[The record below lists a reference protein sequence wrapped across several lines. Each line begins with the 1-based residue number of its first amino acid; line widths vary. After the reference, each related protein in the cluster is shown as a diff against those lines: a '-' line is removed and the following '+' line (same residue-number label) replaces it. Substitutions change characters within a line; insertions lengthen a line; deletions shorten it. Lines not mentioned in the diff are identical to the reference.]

1 MNRVLE
7 LRALLARPGL
17 RPMPCCFDALS
28 ARLVE
33 LAGFE
38 LGFMSGF
45 GVSAARIGAPD
56 TGLVSYAE
64 MLDQGRNICAAVRIP
79 MIGDAD
85 TGYGNAV
92 NVQRTLRGYLQAG
105 FAGVMFEDQLAP
117 KRCGHTE
124 GKQVVARAEAIAR
137 LKAAVDARDEAR
149 KSGDDIVIVARTDAR
164 QTHGLEEALE
174 RARAFAALGADV
186 IFVEALESK
195 DELQRVGAAIDRPL
209 LANLLEG
216 GKTPILSHAELE
228 AFGFK
233 LAAYP
238 LTLLNASIVAMRRA
252 LETIGRGEPVPG
264 LMPFSELR
272 QLVGFDDY
280 DRDAARY
287 AAEG

>member
-1 MNRVLE
+1 
-7 LRALLARPGL
+7 
-17 RPMPCCFDALS
+17 MPRRSPA
-28 ARLVE
+28 
-33 LAGFE
+33 
-38 LGFMSGF
+38 
-45 GVSAARIGAPD
+45 
-56 TGLVSYAE
+56 
-64 MLDQGRNICAAVRIP
+64 
-79 MIGDAD
+79 
-85 TGYGNAV
+85 
-92 NVQRTLRGYLQAG
+92 
-105 FAGVMFEDQLAP
+105 
-117 KRCGHTE
+117 
-124 GKQVVARAEAIAR
+124 

-228 AFGFK
+228 ALGFK

-238 LTLLNASIVAMRRA
+238 LTLLNVSIVAMRGA
-252 LETIGRGEPVPG
+252 LEAIGRGEPVPA

-272 QLVGFDDY
+272 KLVGFDDY

-287 AAEG
+287 ATEN